1 LEIKRTRLN
10 LHLYY
15 ADDFKVVNEVI
26 CKRLTCLKDKGLVL
40 LHGLPGTG
48 KTTYLRYLIGKIK
61 KKVLFLSPGVAK
73 DLMSPEFVQLLVNN
87 PDSVLIIE
95 DAENIIMDRRYSP
108 GSSVSALLN
117 IADGLMADF
126 LNVQIVCTFN
136 SPLTMVDTALMRQ
149 GRLIAKYEFGKL
161 GIAKAQRLSKHFGFD
176 NEITEPMTI
185 AELAHQHEIKYEP
198 KQVEVIGFRRQET
211 MLN

>member
-1 LEIKRTRLN
+1 M
-10 LHLYY
+10 
-15 ADDFKVVNEVI
+15 
-26 CKRLTCLKDKGLVL
+26 
-40 LHGLPGTG
+40 
-48 KTTYLRYLIGKIK
+48 IGKIK

-73 DLMSPEFVQLLVNN
+73 DIMSPEFVQLLVDN

-95 DAENIIMDRRYSP
+95 DAESLIMDRRFSS
-108 GSSVSALLN
+108 GASVSALLN

-161 GIAKAQRLSKHFGFD
+161 GIAKAQRLSNHFGFD
-176 NEITEPMTI
+176 NMIAEPMTI
-185 AELAHQHEIKYEP
+185 AELAHQHEVKYEP

-211 MLN
+211 VLN